1 MVQTRRT
8 GALCNIQVTT
18 YTVASRMHDM
28 QGMVY
33 SFPIPHIMM
42 NAWLLRLAG
51 SLMLYVLQ
59 SCMLY
64 YSPANVSTVFI
75 RWLALPINSIHV
87 CPANMH
93 VFLIPHA
100 KANVHMLHHMCVRIS
115 ILTCT
120 HMYTRHS
127 KCADML

>member
-1 MVQTRRT
+1 
-8 GALCNIQVTT
+8 
-18 YTVASRMHDM
+18 MHDM

-64 YSPANVSTVFI
+64 YSPANVSIVY
-75 RWLALPINSIHV
+75 
-87 CPANMH
+87 
-93 VFLIPHA
+93 FLF
-100 KANVHMLHHMCVRIS
+100 HMPK
-115 ILTCT
+115 LTCT
-120 HMYTRHS
+120 CYIMYV
-127 KCADML
+127 CIYLD